1 CQQQPQSPQRIEGI
15 RCSSMYHCDRGSHFQ
30 FNWLASQEGA
40 PHLQAVWP
48 RGQPRPLQFALLESP
63 PQPQQL
69 AAAWQPAGP
78 FKVAVTGRAGVG
90 KSALISALTGRSPS
104 PSWRETPG
112 LAVHRQF
119 WPCRLRRAATATTAP
134 EEPPLL
140 CHLQF
145 WEAGDA
151 ASRSFEHL
159 RNELRLACDCVL
171 FVFSVADRASV
182 AELPAVVR
190 RTLDGGSEGAPPCG
204 LLVATR
210 LDQPEAQ
217 VVSRA
222 ELLQLERDCRLPLVR
237 FSPDMPSESAW
248 QLLTRLCECLW
259 HRRLVLRGSI
269 ETSVPGARGK

>member
-1 CQQQPQSPQRIEGI
+1 STG
-15 RCSSMYHCDRGSHFQ
+15 
-30 FNWLASQEGA
+30 
-40 PHLQAVWP
+40 WP
-48 RGQPRPLQFALLESP
+48 RKRGAAP
-63 PQPQQL
+63 PSRV
-69 AAAWQPAGP
+69 AAGSAEAS
-78 FKVAVTGRAGVG
+78 AVCFAGVAA
-90 KSALISALTGRSPS
+90 SASAAGSRLATRWAFQSGGDWPGRCRQIRFDQRVD
-104 PSWRETPG
+104 SWRETPG

-119 WPCRLRRAATATTAP
+119 WPCRLRRAATAAATAP

-145 WEAGDA
+145 WEAGDS

-190 RTLDGGSEGAPPCG
+190 RTLDGGSEGSPPCG

-259 HRRLVLRGSI
+259 HRR
-269 ETSVPGARGK
+269 

>member
-1 CQQQPQSPQRIEGI
+1 
-15 RCSSMYHCDRGSHFQ
+15 GSHFQ
-30 FNWLASQEGA
+30 FNWLASQEGRRTSK
-40 PHLQAVWP
+40 PCG
-48 RGQPRPLQFALLESP
+48 RGVSRGLCSLLCWESP

-69 AAAWQPAGP
+69 AAAWQPLGLS
-78 FKVAVTGRAGVG
+78 KVAVTGRAGVG

-119 WPCRLRRAATATTAP
+119 WPCRLRRAATAAATAP

-145 WEAGDA
+145 WEAGDS

-190 RTLDGGSEGAPPCG
+190 RTLDGGSEGSPPCG

-259 HRRLVLRGSI
+259 HRRLVLLGSI
-269 ETSVPGARGK
+269 ETSV

>member
-1 CQQQPQSPQRIEGI
+1 RV
-15 RCSSMYHCDRGSHFQ
+15 
-30 FNWLASQEGA
+30 AA
-40 PHLQAVWP
+40 
-48 RGQPRPLQFALLESP
+48 GQPRPLQFALLESP

-119 WPCRLRRAATATTAP
+119 WPCRLRRAATAATAP

-190 RTLDGGSEGAPPCG
+190 RTLDGGSEGARRAACWWRPGWTSP
-204 LLVATR
+204 R
-210 LDQPEAQ
+210 L
-217 VVSRA
+217 SRA

-259 HRRLVLRGSI
+259 HRR
-269 ETSVPGARGK
+269 